1 MKVVARG
8 SYAAENVVI
17 SNNATLVLDG
27 RDASLG
33 VEGGSIRLGEAFAH
47 PANPGHLVLNGSTVL
62 SGVETNS
69 GSTVSGSGAFKG
81 EVTYY
86 GSEIVI
92 GSGSSAGYHNYEGGL
107 NAWGEC
113 RNSRSS

>member
-1 MKVVARG
+1 MRRKTSSSATT
-8 SYAAENVVI
+8 
-17 SNNATLVLDG
+17 ATLVLDG

-69 GSTVSGSGAFKG
+69 GSTVSGFRAP
-81 EVTYY
+81 
-86 GSEIVI
+86 
-92 GSGSSAGYHNYEGGL
+92 
-107 NAWGEC
+107 
-113 RNSRSS
+113 SRERLPITAVKS